1 MATDAGRRDSWQR
14 SFLMACIVGF
24 LALAMLPSAL
34 SLTIL
39 KTKLPWFWA
48 LALLPG
54 IIGIA
59 NHLVVSRQYKADE
72 EEDESQH
79 RPTFGQMFATASL
92 LTGVFCIVARATGD
106 LGSGLDG
113 LVYAGYGTYIS
124 TVWFMLVRLNA
135 NALSPRFMANSA
147 LKASIALMIGYVAS
161 TTDIVKQF
169 GKIGVSLPAMY
180 FLVGLF
186 HSWAM
191 KALRKTAMATFGVTQ
206 TGAADLPV
214 RLLEGVDDG
223 AVDVLEE
230 LGITSIQHL
239 ATMHAPE
246 VCGRSLYPR
255 DRVLD
260 WIDQSILIM
269 HTNGRINDLRTLG
282 IRSAYGLITIAN
294 HAREECAG
302 GKTPAE
308 DAAFERFK
316 QVAQRLGTSVDGLYL
331 VKQCIETD
339 PAYISL
345 EETYPDRHKPAA
357 AASAPWPSIVPRS
370 ANAIAPP
377 MAIADAGSA
386 NPPRSTPTP
395 TT

>member
-1 MATDAGRRDSWQR
+1 MARRRDRWQR
-14 SFLMACIVGF
+14 SFLEVCIVAF
-24 LALAMLPSAL
+24 LALTMLPTAQSVKML
-34 SLTIL
+34 ST
-39 KTKLPWFWA
+39 TLPWFWA

-59 NHLVVSRQYKADE
+59 NHLVTSRQYEADDGH
-72 EEDESQH
+72 DESLH
-79 RPTFGQMFATASL
+79 RPTFGQTVAAAGL
-92 LTGVFCIVARATGD
+92 LTGVFCIVARAAGEPHF
-106 LGSGLDG
+106 DG
-113 LVYAGYGTYIS
+113 IVYAGYGTYIS

-135 NALSPRFMANSA
+135 NALSPRFLANSA
-147 LKASIALMIGYVAS
+147 LKAAIALMIGHVAS

-169 GKIGVSLPAMY
+169 GTLVSLPAMY

-191 KALRKTAMATFGVTQ
+191 KALRKTAMTTFGITQ
-206 TGAADLPV
+206 TAAADLPV

-230 LGITSIQHL
+230 LGITSTQHL

-269 HTNGRINDLRTLG
+269 HSNGRINDLRALG
-282 IRSAYGLITIAN
+282 IRSAYALITIAN
-294 HAREECAG
+294 HSREECAG
-302 GKTPAE
+302 GKLPAS
-308 DAAFERFK
+308 DGAYERFK

-331 VKQCIETD
+331 IKQCIETD

-345 EETYPDRHKPAA
+345 EEMYPHRHRAA
-357 AASAPWPSIVPRS
+357 DSGHTTPPSVPPSSIAASPTI
-370 ANAIAPP
+370 AIASD
-377 MAIADAGSA
+377 ADPARLA
-386 NPPRSTPTP
+386 QTPIVR
-395 TT
+395 